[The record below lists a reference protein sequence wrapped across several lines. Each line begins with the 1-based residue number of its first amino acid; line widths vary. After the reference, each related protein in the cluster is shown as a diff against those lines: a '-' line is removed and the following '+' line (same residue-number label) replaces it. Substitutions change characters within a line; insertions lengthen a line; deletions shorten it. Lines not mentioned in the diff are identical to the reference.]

1 MEFMEKAR
9 VRLDNWIH
17 HNEHHTEEY
26 EIFADQLEE
35 AGMAKSA
42 GYIRE
47 MVELTSKSTDCL
59 KKALKSLE

>member
-1 MEFMEKAR
+1 MEFLEKAR
-9 VRLDNWIH
+9 IRLDSWIH

-26 EIFADQLEE
+26 ELFADQLEE
-35 AGMAKSA
+35 AGMAESA

-47 MVELTSKSTDCL
+47 MVQLTSKSTGCL

>member
-1 MEFMEKAR
+1 MEFMEK

>member
-9 VRLDNWIH
+9 VRLDTWIH

-35 AGMAKSA
+35 AGMAESA
-42 GYIRE
+42 GCIRE
-47 MVELTSKSTDCL
+47 MVELTSKSTECL

>member
-1 MEFMEKAR
+1 MEFLEKAR
-9 VRLDNWIH
+9 VRLDSWIH

>member
-1 MEFMEKAR
+1 MEFLEKAR
-9 VRLDNWIH
+9 VRLDSWIH

-35 AGMAKSA
+35 AGMAESA

-47 MVELTSKSTDCL
+47 MVELTSKSTECL
-59 KKALKSLE
+59 KKALRSLE